1 MTSAET
7 QRILSYLDGELKAS
21 ASADFEAKAAQD
33 DPLANE
39 LAAYRSL
46 FARLRAL
53 EVHRPRD
60 GFAPRVL
67 AGRHVQ
73 PRGWARARAWLA
85 RSDSFVLDPFAAA
98 AEGTLP
104 ARQAQALAAYATRDP
119 EAAAAMASSQRLV
132 EDLGRLPV
140 FQPEEGFAERVVSR
154 VRRSPRPLGLWEGA
168 ATWMRRSL
176 WPREGRRL
184 AFVSGAAM
192 GPVAVVAA
200 TAYLVLSRPL
210 VTLPNL
216 AAFAWTKASG
226 AFSGVAEAM
235 FGAIAR
241 SPLVREAY
249 GALDGSTAVW
259 LSAAALGLCVVG
271 GLGMISAWVLYKN
284 VAGATEMDGEYASV

>member
-1 MTSAET
+1 MTSAEI

-21 ASADFEAKAAQD
+21 ASADFEAKAVQD
-33 DPLANE
+33 DRLANE

-67 AGRHVQ
+67 AGRHVR

-85 RSDSFVLDPFAAA
+85 RSDSIVLDPFAAA

-154 VRRSPRPLGLWEGA
+154 VRRSPRPVRLWEGA

-249 GALDGSTAVW
+249 GALDGSPAVW

-271 GLGMISAWVLYKN
+271 GLGMISAWILYKN